1 MNEQAGIYAG
11 DEGYD
16 INVNKH
22 TDLKGALI
30 TSTQKAE
37 EDGKNHF
44 STSSLTHSD
53 IENHSNYSGSSFGVS
68 GSVSANFETP
78 FGENGAAQSTKQATD
93 KDGNLL
99 YTDKN
104 GNTTV
109 NSKGVDGKEN
119 TKKLAEGKESLQFS
133 YGMGYGKDSDSQS
146 STTKSGINTQN
157 ITIKDEAE
165 QLKRTGKTVQEEIA
179 AIKTEITTESAQSQ
193 SGKLENRFN
202 KDDVQKE
209 LDFQREVTEKFG
221 PNVAEAGSL
230 LANKFGE
237 EAKAKRHEA
246 AIALEEAEK
255 AKAENNNET
264 NQALVKQARDNF
276 ETASR
281 EAKEWETGGSQRL
294 VIDSALNVISTALA
308 GRPAA
313 EVVAS
318 GLSPTVNNQIKKA
331 TTDAKGNVNT
341 ALNLTAHAL
350 WGAVEAYAGNRNV
363 AAGAAG
369 AAGGE
374 AAAHFLSSTLYDKSP
389 EKLSEEEKR
398 TVSSLSQVAAGIA
411 GGSLSDSSDGAIIA
425 AKTAKDAVENND
437 LSIRDNERVAKLEEN
452 LDKRGYLYPA
462 ELEEAKKLLNKSDL
476 VDFLLSKAQKNK
488 GNLHPE
494 LKKYLDT
501 YLSEIAWDIVHTEAR
516 NGVRI
521 THEEA
526 MKRLYDADLSK
537 QMKPHYPSLV
547 NAIEKDKVLND
558 NWSRKL
564 EKSNLEAIALFGGPG
579 AGTALVKGV
588 TMVENVAVNVVKNTA
603 INVGDKA
610 FVAAV
615 KAENKLNKTL
625 PVVNDALNKAYVNG
639 QLTYADIVGKG
650 VNGAREYVRT
660 GVKNMGEQGT
670 KVANVGDKAFVAAVK
685 AENKLNKTLPVVNDA
700 LNKAY
705 VNGQLTYADIVGKG
719 VNGAREYVR
728 TGVKNMG
735 EQGTKVAL
743 TNAVAA
749 GGVKAGFEAN
759 DYANGK
765 QLTRDNLLKSTK
777 EVGYSFFSAG
787 ATTGMPI
794 LPVIGL
800 GVTVDWAKDGGKYDV
815 TKTVGSN
822 IVGSAIEAK
831 LGNSFATPYLREAGT
846 NVFDKVYDTLGKE
859 NNEKK

>member
-1 MNEQAGIYAG
+1 MNASGSVTVGYGASVGGSFNKSKINADHASINEQAGIYAG

-37 EDGKNHF
+37 ADGKNHF
-44 STSSLTHSD
+44 STGSLTHSD

-78 FGENGAAQSTKQATD
+78 FGENGEAQSTKQATD

-157 ITIKDEAE
+157 IIIKDEAE

-179 AIKTEITTESAQSQ
+179 AIKTDITTESAQSQ

-264 NQALVKQARDNF
+264 NRALVKQARDNF

-318 GLSPTVNNQIKKA
+318 GLSPAVNNQIKKA

-374 AAAHFLSSTLYDKSP
+374 AAAHFLASTLYDKSP

-425 AKTAKDAVENND
+425 AKTAKNAAENNALTQGDIHSAYQRLLNGEDIEVVLRD
-437 LSIRDNERVAKLEEN
+437 LEHLSQKERAKLLADCDAACRQVVPSLLMAANDFSEEQAIAIGSI
-452 LDKRGYLYPA
+452 LSKIPA
-462 ELEEAKKLLNKSDL
+462 EQRSRVDML
-476 VDFLLSKAQKNK
+476 VQSENSK
-488 GNLHPE
+488 
-494 LKKYLDT
+494 T
-501 YLSEIAWDIVHTEAR
+501 
-516 NGVRI
+516 
-521 THEEA
+521 
-526 MKRLYDADLSK
+526 
-537 QMKPHYPSLV
+537 
-547 NAIEKDKVLND
+547 
-558 NWSRKL
+558 
-564 EKSNLEAIALFGGPG
+564 LEAIENSKSDVEKHIAL
-579 AGTALVKGV
+579 
-588 TMVENVAVNVVKNTA
+588 
-603 INVGDKA
+603 
-610 FVAAV
+610 AV
-615 KAENKLNKTL
+615 KVMRFFQAENAVSGGKANKLKVTSVHSENKDYSKDVANL
-625 PVVNDALNKAYVNG
+625 
-639 QLTYADIVGKG
+639 G
-650 VNGAREYVRT
+650 VNRNKGLNERISNRQKDHYINEQATKNVHKVTAPIDFDGHILNVEVSKRGKLVGGHSIANGNVHVISKGSPNSAGVYEAKIQYTNPKNGKVLTKNSTMFPDSWSADRVKYEVDMAYKNRNEYTNLQNGKVMWEST
-660 GVKNMGEQGT
+660 TPSGVK
-670 KVANVGDKAFVAAVK
+670 V
-685 AENKLNKTLPVVNDA
+685 
-700 LNKAY
+700 
-705 VNGQLTYADIVGKG
+705 
-719 VNGAREYVR
+719 
-728 TGVKNMG
+728 TGYKDP
-735 EQGTKVAL
+735 K
-743 TNAVAA
+743 
-749 GGVKAGFEAN
+749 
-759 DYANGK
+759 
-765 QLTRDNLLKSTK
+765 
-777 EVGYSFFSAG
+777 
-787 ATTGMPI
+787 
-794 LPVIGL
+794 
-800 GVTVDWAKDGGKYDV
+800 VTVYPLMK
-815 TKTVGSN
+815 
-822 IVGSAIEAK
+822 
-831 LGNSFATPYLREAGT
+831 
-846 NVFDKVYDTLGKE
+846 
-859 NNEKK
+859 

>member
-1 MNEQAGIYAG
+1 M
-11 DEGYD
+11 
-16 INVNKH
+16 
-22 TDLKGALI
+22 
-30 TSTQKAE
+30 
-37 EDGKNHF
+37 
-44 STSSLTHSD
+44 
-53 IENHSNYSGSSFGVS
+53 
-68 GSVSANFETP
+68 SANFETP

-157 ITIKDEAE
+157 IIIKDEAE

-179 AIKTEITTESAQSQ
+179 AIKTDITTESAQSQ

-221 PNVAEAGSL
+221 QNVVEAGSL

-264 NQALVKQARDNF
+264 NRALVKQARDNF

-281 EAKEWETGGSQRL
+281 KAKEWETGGSQRL
-294 VIDSALNVISTALA
+294 IIDSALNVISTALA

-318 GLSPTVNNQIKKA
+318 GLSPAVNNQIKKA

-374 AAAHFLSSTLYDKSP
+374 VAAHFLASTLYDKSP

-425 AKTAKDAVENND
+425 AKTAKDAVDNNALTPETVWDVANLTIGGASLAYNIEEGNYGMAVLDGVGLLYDGFATVMPFLPAGASSGLKAYRAGNSVKQSVAIGSDVAKTANAAHQAAKNSQNLVGNARAVGSKIHRDTGRRIGEVSGKPSKLSNNANSYFISANKATGKQPD
-437 LSIRDNERVAKLEEN
+437 LSWKGTNTW
-452 LDKRGYLYPA
+452 G
-462 ELEEAKKLLNKSDL
+462 DL
-476 VDFLLSKAQKNK
+476 TTSGQWNSHV
-488 GNLHPE
+488 
-494 LKKYLDT
+494 KKYESSFGST
-501 YLSEIAWDIVHTEAR
+501 SIPIIYER
-516 NGVRI
+516 GNGVI
-521 THEEA
+521 NLPK
-526 MKRLYDADLSK
+526 MKS
-537 QMKPHYPSLV
+537 
-547 NAIEKDKVLND
+547 
-558 NWSRKL
+558 
-564 EKSNLEAIALFGGPG
+564 G
-579 AGTALVKGV
+579 AGTI
-588 TMVENVAVNVVKNTA
+588 
-603 INVGDKA
+603 INVPGGAYEYYQGDK
-610 FVAAV
+610 
-615 KAENKLNKTL
+615 
-625 PVVNDALNKAYVNG
+625 
-639 QLTYADIVGKG
+639 
-650 VNGAREYVRT
+650 
-660 GVKNMGEQGT
+660 
-670 KVANVGDKAFVAAVK
+670 
-685 AENKLNKTLPVVNDA
+685 
-700 LNKAY
+700 
-705 VNGQLTYADIVGKG
+705 
-719 VNGAREYVR
+719 
-728 TGVKNMG
+728 
-735 EQGTKVAL
+735 
-743 TNAVAA
+743 
-749 GGVKAGFEAN
+749 
-759 DYANGK
+759 
-765 QLTRDNLLKSTK
+765 
-777 EVGYSFFSAG
+777 
-787 ATTGMPI
+787 
-794 LPVIGL
+794 
-800 GVTVDWAKDGGKYDV
+800 
-815 TKTVGSN
+815 
-822 IVGSAIEAK
+822 
-831 LGNSFATPYLREAGT
+831 
-846 NVFDKVYDTLGKE
+846 
-859 NNEKK
+859 

>member
-157 ITIKDEAE
+157 IIIKDEAE

-179 AIKTEITTESAQSQ
+179 AIKTDITTESAQSQ

-264 NQALVKQARDNF
+264 NRALVKQARDNF

-318 GLSPTVNNQIKKA
+318 GLSPAVNNQIKKA

-374 AAAHFLSSTLYDKSP
+374 VAAHFLASTLYDKSP

>member
-255 AKAENNNET
+255 AKAENNNEI
-264 NQALVKQARDNF
+264 NQALVEQARDNF

-318 GLSPTVNNQIKKA
+318 GLSPAVNNQIKKA

-374 AAAHFLSSTLYDKSP
+374 AAAHFLASTLYDKSP

>member
-264 NQALVKQARDNF
+264 NRALVKQARDNF

-294 VIDSALNVISTALA
+294 IIDSALNVISTALA

-318 GLSPTVNNQIKKA
+318 GLSPAVNNQIKKA

-341 ALNLTAHAL
+341 ALNLTAHAH

-369 AAGGE
+369 GE
-374 AAAHFLSSTLYDKSP
+374 AAAHFLASTLYDKSP

-425 AKTAKDAVENND
+425 AKTAKDSVENN
-437 LSIRDNERVAKLEEN
+437 NFA
-452 LDKRGYLYPA
+452 LDSVMNNPQVDWTA
-462 ELEEAKKLLNKSDL
+462 EAK
-476 VDFLLSKAQKNK
+476 AQEKISEAERQSMVAFEK
-488 GNLHPE
+488 EHPE
-494 LKKYLDT
+494 LVKKLKTTGD
-501 YLSEIAWDIVHTEAR
+501 IASFVADFTPVLGDAKSFAEAEDAIDYALATV
-516 NGVRI
+516 GVVFPPL
-521 THEEA
+521 
-526 MKRLYDADLSK
+526 KSFK
-537 QMKPHYPSLV
+537 KVNQMARTAEKAG
-547 NAIEKDKVLND
+547 NATDVL
-558 NWSRKL
+558 KYQ
-564 EKSNLEAIALFGGPG
+564 KEAIKQF
-579 AGTALVKGV
+579 
-588 TMVENVAVNVVKNTA
+588 ENVKALDVNSYKNLKQRS
-603 INVGDKA
+603 IVGDNLDLDHIPS
-610 FVAAV
+610 FAAL
-615 KAENKLNKTL
+615 KKEKENKLGRKLSPIEEKALRDEATAIAVPKDTHINSRTYGGKNTKAQI
-625 PVVNDALNKAYVNG
+625 VNDASNLCYAQECDINHMRKSLIDKGYDSLAVEEAINEIIIRNKSRG
-639 QLTYADIVGKG
+639 IK
-650 VNGAREYVRT
+650 
-660 GVKNMGEQGT
+660 
-670 KVANVGDKAFVAAVK
+670 
-685 AENKLNKTLPVVNDA
+685 
-700 LNKAY
+700 
-705 VNGQLTYADIVGKG
+705 
-719 VNGAREYVR
+719 
-728 TGVKNMG
+728 
-735 EQGTKVAL
+735 
-743 TNAVAA
+743 
-749 GGVKAGFEAN
+749 
-759 DYANGK
+759 
-765 QLTRDNLLKSTK
+765 
-777 EVGYSFFSAG
+777 
-787 ATTGMPI
+787 
-794 LPVIGL
+794 
-800 GVTVDWAKDGGKYDV
+800 
-815 TKTVGSN
+815 
-822 IVGSAIEAK
+822 
-831 LGNSFATPYLREAGT
+831 
-846 NVFDKVYDTLGKE
+846 
-859 NNEKK
+859 